1 LTPRSPQNLESL
13 RREIGLSR
21 NDLYWRYFALG
32 GSVDRTSVGRF
43 LDGQEVVMNPAEL
56 NILIQAVNER
66 CVETGLQTQ
75 VPYAKH

>member
-1 LTPRSPQNLESL
+1 LTPGNPQVLETL

-21 NDLYWRYFALG
+21 TDLYWRYFALG

-43 LDGQEVVMNPAEL
+43 LDGQEVFLIPAEL

-66 CVETGLQTQ
+66 CVETGLQAQ
-75 VPYAKH
+75 VPYASH